1 MKNIKYN
8 LASDSWD
15 SEEISAINDVIKSNR
30 YTMGPKVKKF
40 EDEFASH
47 FNSDYAIMVNSGSSA
62 NLLMIASLF
71 YSKEYDLKEG
81 DEVIVPAVSWSTTY
95 YPVHQYG
102 LKLIFVD
109 IDRNTLNISSEEIKK
124 AISPKTKVIFAVNL
138 LGNPCEFDEIIGI
151 CKKNNIILIED
162 NCESLGANYKD
173 KYTGTCGIM
182 GSFSFFFSHH
192 MQTMEG
198 GMILTNDKNLYELCV
213 SLRAHGWIRDL
224 PDDNSIEKKTGN
236 SFHDSFNFVTPGY
249 GIRPLEMS
257 GAIGSVQLQK
267 LPILISNRKKNAT
280 IFKSLFENEPNISI
294 QQETEVSSWFG
305 FSLLLTNKLSS
316 FRDNLINI
324 LMENNIECRPIVAG
338 NFTKNPVI
346 KFMDYDI
353 RGELSASDEIDKN
366 GFFVG
371 NDFRDLKNEIHYLH
385 ELFKEFEKSVLL
397 DRKQKW
403 KMP

>member
-8 LASDSWD
+8 LACDSWD

-109 IDRNTLNISSEEIKK
+109 VDRDTLNISPEEIKK

-138 LGNPCEFDEIIGI
+138 LGNPCEFDEIIRI

-162 NCESLGANYKD
+162 NCESLGA
-173 KYTGTCGIM
+173 KYQEKFTGTCGIM

-192 MQTMEG
+192 LQTMEG

-267 LPILISNRKKNAT
+267 LPIFISNRKKNAT
-280 IFKSLFENEPNISI
+280 IFKSLFENEPNIAI

-316 FRDNLINI
+316 FRDDLINI
-324 LMENNIECRPIVAG
+324 LKENNIECRPIVAG

-385 ELFKEFEKSVLL
+385 ELFKEFEKSVLS
-397 DRKQKW
+397 DRKQK
-403 KMP
+403 

>member
-8 LASDSWD
+8 LASDSWGR
-15 SEEISAINDVIKSNR
+15 EEISAINDVIKSNR

-71 YSKEYDLKEG
+71 YSKKYDLKEG

-102 LKLIFVD
+102 LKLVFVD
-109 IDRNTLNISSEEIKK
+109 VDQDTLNISPEEIKK

-138 LGNPCEFDEIIGI
+138 LGNPCNFDEIINI

-162 NCESLGANYKD
+162 NCESLGA
-173 KYTGTCGIM
+173 KYHGKFTGTCGLM

-192 MQTMEG
+192 LQTMEG

-236 SFHDSFNFVTPGY
+236 SFYDSFNFVTPGY

-257 GAIGSVQLQK
+257 GAIGSVQLKK
-267 LPILISNRKKNAT
+267 LPIFINNRRKNAS
-280 IFKSLFENEPNISI
+280 IFESLFKNETNISI

-316 FRDNLINI
+316 FRDELVNI
-324 LMENNIECRPIVAG
+324 LMANNIECRPIVAG

-346 KFMDYDI
+346 KYMDYDI
-353 RGELSASDEIDKN
+353 CGELSVSDEIDKN

-371 NDFRDLKNEIHYLH
+371 NDFRDLKNEIYYLH
-385 ELFKEFEKSVLL
+385 ELIKEFEKSNLL
-397 DRKQKW
+397 DRSQK
-403 KMP
+403 

>member
-102 LKLIFVD
+102 LKLVFVD
-109 IDRNTLNISSEEIKK
+109 VDRDTLNISPEEIKK

-138 LGNPCEFDEIIGI
+138 LGNPCEFDEIIRI

-162 NCESLGANYKD
+162 NCESLGA
-173 KYTGTCGIM
+173 KYQEKFTGTCGIM

-192 MQTMEG
+192 LQTMEG

-267 LPILISNRKKNAT
+267 LPIFISNRKKNAI
-280 IFKSLFENEPNISI
+280 IFKSLFENESNIAI

-316 FRDNLINI
+316 FRDDLINI

-385 ELFKEFEKSVLL
+385 ELIKEFEKSILF
-397 DRKQKW
+397 DRKQK
-403 KMP
+403 

>member
-8 LASDSWD
+8 LACDSWD
-15 SEEISAINDVIKSNR
+15 SDEISAINDVIKSNR

-102 LKLIFVD
+102 LKLVFVD
-109 IDRNTLNISSEEIKK
+109 VDRDTLNISPEEIKK
-124 AISPKTKVIFAVNL
+124 AISPKTKIIFAVNL
-138 LGNPCEFDEIIGI
+138 LGNPCEFDEIIRI

-162 NCESLGANYKD
+162 NCESLGA
-173 KYTGTCGIM
+173 KYQEKFTGTCGIM

-192 MQTMEG
+192 LQTMEG

-267 LPILISNRKKNAT
+267 LPIFISNRKKNAT
-280 IFKSLFENEPNISI
+280 IFKSLFENEPNIAI

-316 FRDNLINI
+316 FRDDLINI
-324 LMENNIECRPIVAG
+324 LKENNIECRPIVAG

-353 RGELSASDEIDKN
+353 CGELSASDEIDKN

-385 ELFKEFEKSVLL
+385 DLIKEFEKSVLL
-397 DRKQKW
+397 DRKQK
-403 KMP
+403 

>member
-15 SEEISAINDVIKSNR
+15 GEEISAINDVIKSNR

-102 LKLIFVD
+102 LKLVFVD
-109 IDRNTLNISSEEIKK
+109 VDRNTLNISPEEIKK

-138 LGNPCEFDEIIGI
+138 LGNPCEFDEIIRI

-162 NCESLGANYKD
+162 NCESLGAMYQEKF
-173 KYTGTCGIM
+173 TGTCDIM

-192 MQTMEG
+192 LQTMEG

-267 LPILISNRKKNAT
+267 LSIFISNRKKNAT
-280 IFKSLFENEPNISI
+280 IFKSLFENEPNIAI

-316 FRDNLINI
+316 FRDDLINI
-324 LMENNIECRPIVAG
+324 LKENNIECRPIVAG

-353 RGELSASDEIDKN
+353 CGELSASDEIDKN

-397 DRKQKW
+397 DRKQK
-403 KMP
+403 

>member
-15 SEEISAINDVIKSNR
+15 GEEISAINDVIKSNR

-102 LKLIFVD
+102 LKLVFVD
-109 IDRNTLNISSEEIKK
+109 VDRDTLNISPEEIKK

-138 LGNPCEFDEIIGI
+138 LGNPCEFDEIIRI

-162 NCESLGANYKD
+162 NCESLGA
-173 KYTGTCGIM
+173 KYQEKFTGTCGIM

-192 MQTMEG
+192 LQTMEG

-267 LPILISNRKKNAT
+267 LPFFISNRKKNAN
-280 IFKSLFENEPNISI
+280 IFKSLFENEPNIAI

-316 FRDNLINI
+316 FRDDLINI

-353 RGELSASDEIDKN
+353 CGELSASDEIDKN

-385 ELFKEFEKSVLL
+385 ELIKEFEKSVLL
-397 DRKQKW
+397 DRKQK
-403 KMP
+403 

>member
-102 LKLIFVD
+102 LKLVFVD
-109 IDRNTLNISSEEIKK
+109 VDRDTLNISPEEIKK
-124 AISPKTKVIFAVNL
+124 AISPKTKIIFAVNL
-138 LGNPCEFDEIIGI
+138 LGNPCEFDEIIRI

-162 NCESLGANYKD
+162 NCESLGA
-173 KYTGTCGIM
+173 KYQEKFTGTCGIM

-192 MQTMEG
+192 LQTMEG

-267 LPILISNRKKNAT
+267 LPIFISNRKKNAT
-280 IFKSLFENEPNISI
+280 IFKSLFENEPNIAI

-316 FRDNLINI
+316 FRDDLINI
-324 LMENNIECRPIVAG
+324 LKENNIECRPIVAG

-385 ELFKEFEKSVLL
+385 DLIKDFEKSVLL
-397 DRKQKW
+397 DRNQK
-403 KMP
+403 

>member
-102 LKLIFVD
+102 LKLVFVD
-109 IDRNTLNISSEEIKK
+109 VDRDTLNISPEEIKK

-138 LGNPCEFDEIIGI
+138 LGNPCEFDEIIRI

-162 NCESLGANYKD
+162 NCESLGA
-173 KYTGTCGIM
+173 KYQEKFTGTCGIM

-192 MQTMEG
+192 LQTMEG

-267 LPILISNRKKNAT
+267 LPIFISNRKKNAT
-280 IFKSLFENEPNISI
+280 IFKSLFENEPNIAI

-316 FRDNLINI
+316 FRDDLINI
-324 LMENNIECRPIVAG
+324 LKENNIECRPIVAG

-385 ELFKEFEKSVLL
+385 ELIKEFEKSVLL
-397 DRKQKW
+397 DRKQK
-403 KMP
+403 

>member
-15 SEEISAINDVIKSNR
+15 GEEISAINDVIKSNR

-102 LKLIFVD
+102 LKLVFVD
-109 IDRNTLNISSEEIKK
+109 VDRDTLNISPEEIKK

-138 LGNPCEFDEIIGI
+138 LGNPCEFDEIIRI

-162 NCESLGANYKD
+162 NCESLGA
-173 KYTGTCGIM
+173 KYQEKFTGTCGIM

-192 MQTMEG
+192 LQTMEG

-316 FRDNLINI
+316 FRDDLINI
-324 LMENNIECRPIVAG
+324 LKENNIECRPIVAG

-385 ELFKEFEKSVLL
+385 ELIKEFEKSVLL
-397 DRKQKW
+397 DRKQK
-403 KMP
+403 

>member
-15 SEEISAINDVIKSNR
+15 GEEISAINDVIKSNR

-109 IDRNTLNISSEEIKK
+109 INRNTLNISSEEIKK

-138 LGNPCEFDEIIGI
+138 LGNPCEFDEIIRI

-162 NCESLGANYKD
+162 NCESLGA
-173 KYTGTCGIM
+173 KYQEKFTGTCGIM

-192 MQTMEG
+192 LQTMEG

-280 IFKSLFENEPNISI
+280 IFKSLFENEQNIAI

-385 ELFKEFEKSVLL
+385 DLIKDFEKSVLL
-397 DRKQKW
+397 DRKQK
-403 KMP
+403 